1 MCGDARPR
9 LLLPSCTPPSPQQ
22 GQRGETP
29 ARHYHPLQSDR
40 QQYIETFFRSR
51 TEGFSASATTTTTA
65 NGDRDSGDGSDDDDN
80 DDNDGG
86 DDNDDNDDE
95 DGDIIR
101 DIDDIRNGLF
111 VTGAIHIA
119 LGRSDLAFLKVSLFD
134 LMLHTDKS

>member
-1 MCGDARPR
+1 MCGDARPL

-22 GQRGETP
+22 GQRSETP
-29 ARHYHPLQSDR
+29 ARRYPPLQSDR

-51 TEGFSASATTTTTA
+51 TEDFSASATTTTTTTA
-65 NGDRDSGDGSDDDDN
+65 NGDRDSGNGSDDDDN
-80 DDNDGG
+80 DDND
-86 DDNDDNDDE
+86 DDDDDDDD

-119 LGRSDLAFLKVSLFD
+119 LGRSDLAFLKVCLFD
-134 LMLHTDKS
+134 LTLHTDKS